1 VAETIVRPT
10 APEAFERFGTSV
22 ASWRDTLVVGA
33 DGDGAPGR
41 AYVFVWNGSAWTQQ
55 ARLQPSD
62 SRGFDYFGTSVAV
75 QNDRLVVGAPSAG
88 PDGDGQAYVFR
99 RSGTSWTEEALLTAS
114 TPGPYGFGE
123 TVALD
128 GDDLLVGGFQS
139 AYFFRRSGT
148 AWTEVARV
156 TAPTPSLG
164 GRFGGAVALH
174 GDYAVVGDDWRGGP
188 VHDQG
193 SACVFRRSGAGWDL
207 VPPVLAAVDG
217 HAGDRFGHA
226 VAIHGDRLIVGAPEI
241 NAAAVNGS
249 GAAYVYVRAGAS
261 WGLEQ
266 KLESAAIDL
275 AHGVFRFGDSVA
287 LTRTLAL
294 VGNPTDHHPYPGS
307 GAAHLFQRSG
317 SRWARIA
324 PVFRAAMPGQF
335 DYFAD
340 AVSLSDAGAFVG
352 AADARREDPKQGVV
366 HAYQVPADFADRLRV
381 ERDWSRY
388 ANILFGLIG
397 GGPGVIVKPGSP
409 PAPVDPEPFVEWR
422 ALDRRLQQR
431 LVAEALTR
439 LAENVEDEK
448 LRERV
453 AEAARAVARQAASAR

>member
-1 VAETIVRPT
+1 MAETVVRPT

-41 AYVFVWNGSAWTQQ
+41 VYVFVWNGAAWAQQ

-62 SRGFDYFGTSVAV
+62 SSGYDYFGTAVAV
-75 QNDRLVVGAPSAG
+75 QHDRLVVGAPAAG

-99 RSGTSWTEEALLTAS
+99 RNGTSWTEEALLTAS

-148 AWTEVARV
+148 TWTEVGRV
-156 TAPTPSLG
+156 TSPTPSLG
-164 GRFGGAVALH
+164 GRFGAAVALH
-174 GDYAVVGDDWRGGP
+174 GDYAVIGDDWSGGP
-188 VHDQG
+188 VQHQG
-193 SACVFRRSGAGWDL
+193 SACVYHRSGAGWAL
-207 VPPVLAAVDG
+207 VPPVLTAVDG
-217 HAGDRFGHA
+217 HAGDGFGHA
-226 VAIHGDRLIVGAPEI
+226 VAICEDRLIVGAPEV
-241 NAAAVNGS
+241 NAANVNGS
-249 GAAYVYVRAGAS
+249 GAAYVYVRAGTS

-266 KLESAAIDL
+266 KLESAAVDL
-275 AHGVFRFGDSVA
+275 AHGVFRFGDSVG

-317 SRWARIA
+317 SRWARIS
-324 PVFRAAMPGQF
+324 PVFRAATPGQF

-352 AADARREDPKQGVV
+352 AADVRVEDYRQGLVYV
-366 HAYQVPADFADRLRV
+366 YGVPTNPVERLRL
-381 ERDWSRY
+381 ERDWARY
-388 ANILFGLIG
+388 ARILFGLIG
-397 GGPGVIVKPGSP
+397 GGPGVIVTPGSP
-409 PAPVDPEPFVEWR
+409 PVPVDPEPYLEWR
-422 ALDRRLQQR
+422 ALDRSLRQR

-453 AEAARAVARQAASAR
+453 AEAAAAVAKRAGQQR